1 MTELFRLEAESQTQ
15 LLSESLLALERTP
28 TAADHLEACMRAAHS
43 LKGAARLVGISPA
56 VVVAHAMEDCLVA
69 AQRGAI
75 LLGSERIDLLL
86 EGVDLLSRTASSP
99 ADSAGNDLQADADRF
114 TARLAALLT
123 QGGAPTADVA
133 AGQPVAP
140 AMPAN
145 APAALHPVQPFDASP
160 ASRPE
165 ERRVLRV
172 TAENFDRVLGL
183 AGESLVQSRRFKS
196 ALAPLSRLRR
206 QYQDGAAMLERLGEM
221 RSRSPFDAHAHTAL
235 EEMRAWLADC
245 RDQVATQ
252 FAMLEVLDNR
262 STDLARRLYDEALAC
277 RMRPFADGVAGFP
290 KMVRNLARS
299 LGKEARLQVVGEA
312 TEVDR
317 DVLETLESPL
327 SHLLRNAVDHGIE
340 APAARLAAGKPVE
353 GLIRLE
359 ASHAAGVLQILV
371 SDDGQGVDPDRV
383 RTAVVVRN
391 LAQPAVAETLSEAE
405 LLEFL
410 FLPGFTMKQT
420 VTEISGRGVGLDA
433 VRSMVKQVRGT
444 IRITSRAGHG
454 TSFELRLPLTLSV
467 LRTLLADVGGEAYA
481 FPLAQIARAATW
493 RRREIELIESK
504 PHIRFEGRL
513 VGLVNA
519 AQVFGGPPPADQDVV
534 SIVLLG
540 EADEAVYGLI
550 VDRFLGERETVV
562 QPLDSRLGTIADI
575 LAGGV
580 MEDGTPILIVDVE
593 DSIRSIEKMSAGGTL
608 RAAAAPPSPT
618 ALQLRPRKR
627 VLVVDDSLTVREL
640 ERKLLDQAGYV
651 VETAVDGIEGWNM
664 VRSGRFDLTVTDVD
678 MPRMDGIE
686 LVRLIKGDPNLGSLP
701 VMIVSYKDE
710 EMDRRRGLEAGAD
723 YYLPKAGFDDDTL
736 LQAVRD
742 LIGEAAA

>member
-1 MTELFRLEAESQTQ
+1 MTELFRLEAESQAH

-43 LKGAARLVGISPA
+43 LKGAARIVGISPA
-56 VVVAHAMEDCLVA
+56 VDVAHAMEDCFVA

-75 LLGSERIDLLL
+75 LLDSARIDLLL

-99 ADSAGNDLQADADRF
+99 TGSAGNDLQANADRF
-114 TARLAALLT
+114 TVRLAALLT
-123 QGGAPTADVA
+123 QGGAPMADVA

-140 AMPAN
+140 TLPAN
-145 APAALHPVQPFDASP
+145 APAASHPVQSFDPSP
-160 ASRPE
+160 ASMPE

-206 QYQDGAAMLERLGEM
+206 QYQNGAAMLERLGEM
-221 RSRSPFDAHAHTAL
+221 QSRSPFDAHVHTAWD
-235 EEMRAWLADC
+235 EMRAWLADC

-290 KMVRNLARS
+290 KVVRNLARS

-371 SDDGQGVDPDRV
+371 SDDGQGVDPERV
-383 RTAVVVRN
+383 RAAVVVRN
-391 LAQPAVAETLSEAE
+391 LVQPAVAETLSEAE

-444 IRITSRAGHG
+444 LRITSRAGHG

-493 RRREIELIESK
+493 RRHEIELIEGK

-519 AQVFGGPPPADQDVV
+519 AQVFGGPPPVDQDVV
-534 SIVLLG
+534 PILLLG

-562 QPLDSRLGTIADI
+562 QPLDSRLGTIADM

-580 MEDGTPILIVDVE
+580 MEDGTPVLIVDVE

-608 RAAAAPPSPT
+608 RAAPPSPT
-618 ALQLRPRKR
+618 ALQMRPRKR

-664 VRSGRFDLTVTDVD
+664 VRSGRFDLAVTDVD

-710 EMDRRRGLEAGAD
+710 EIDRRRGLEAGAD
-723 YYLPKAGFDDDTL
+723 YYLPKAGFDDETL